1 MLHIP
6 VEARGMGICFAWKQA
21 ATVPKIPSEPT
32 TPSTTTSM
40 YANPARADVVHDD
53 IDATTTIRFPFDN
66 DHTDGLEDQ
75 TDSPKAEEPTHYEE
89 SSIHLVPVMVNDEP
103 VANDES
109 LNFLRK
115 SKSKSKSKIPKLVYK
130 VGGKSYAYGRSKDEG
145 ADAETADEGTGNYQG
160 CWALDH
166 VIIVNT
172 AHLPGK
178 LQDKFDPVD
187 PGDWLMFPG
196 AHFKVRHLSQHIR
209 FYCTVNVLKLRT
221 LKNNYFLRCS

>member
-32 TPSTTTSM
+32 TPSTTTPM
-40 YANPARADVVHDD
+40 YTYPPFADIIHRKL
-53 IDATTTIRFPFDN
+53 DATTTKHTPYDD
-66 DHTDGLEDQ
+66 DHTSSLEDQ
-75 TDSPKAEEPTHYEE
+75 TDSPNAEEPTHYEE
-89 SSIHLVPVMVNDEP
+89 SSIHLAPVMVNDEP
-103 VANDES
+103 IAHDDES
-109 LNFLRK
+109 SNFLR
-115 SKSKSKSKIPKLVYK
+115 KSKSKSKIPKLVYK

-145 ADAETADEGTGNYQG
+145 ADAGTADEGTGNYQG

-196 AHFKVRHLSQHIR
+196 AHFKVS
-209 FYCTVNVLKLRT
+209 
-221 LKNNYFLRCS
+221 